1 MGPMIP
7 VARSGG
13 VNIYC
18 PTDGRYAFYNSPYPA
33 HRLMTG
39 IDVYPNSTI
48 DESMPSPINGEVIQ
62 VRRVKAPS
70 GHGFKAPEFDVI
82 TIIRSRDDQLRIIK
96 VLHVDTEIG
105 EGESIQVGQSM
116 GPLIRSGYFG
126 YQTSLH
132 AHIEVRPLGD
142 PLRVRGGYPINSLF
156 DLKNLKLTTAI
167 TGTVVTSRPG
177 YAMIKLNL
185 DTPGI
190 VADVGGTLG
199 ILDGGIPIYGWFG
212 LHAEN
217 PIEGVSVK
225 LLDKTIG
232 RTTNVAPRTCVAECT
247 DFKVMFGSASVDAFF
262 MLLPSGKP
270 TIAMTSRRHEELNLS
285 QGGEVSLA
293 IE

>member
-1 MGPMIP
+1 MGPMVP

-13 VNIYC
+13 VSIYC

-48 DESMPSPINGEVIQ
+48 DEAMLSPINGEVIQ

-70 GHGFKAPEFDVI
+70 GHGFEAPEFDVV
-82 TIIRSRDDQLRIIK
+82 TIIRSRDNPVRVIK
-96 VLHVDTEIG
+96 VLHIDTEIG
-105 EGESIQVGQSM
+105 EGESIQIGQSM

-126 YQTSLH
+126 YQTPLH
-132 AHIEVRPLGD
+132 AHIEVRPPGD
-142 PLRVRGGYPINSLF
+142 PLRVRGGYSIDSLL

-167 TGTVVTSRPG
+167 TGTV
-177 YAMIKLNL
+177 
-185 DTPGI
+185 
-190 VADVGGTLG
+190 ADIGGTLG

-217 PIEGVSVK
+217 PIKGAPVK
-225 LLDKTIG
+225 LLDKSIG
-232 RTTNVAPRTCVAECT
+232 RITNVATRTCVAECT
-247 DFKVMFGSASVDAFF
+247 DFKVMFGSESVDVFF

-270 TIAMTSRRHEELNLS
+270 TIAITSRRREELNLS
-285 QGGEVSLA
+285 QGAEVS
-293 IE
+293 IVVE

>member
-1 MGPMIP
+1 MGPMVP
-7 VARSGG
+7 VAKSGE

-48 DESMPSPINGEVIQ
+48 DEPMLSPINGEVIQ

-70 GHGFKAPEFDVI
+70 GHGFEAPEFDVV
-82 TIIRSRDDQLRIIK
+82 TIIRSQDDPMRIIK
-96 VLHVDTEIG
+96 VLHIDTEIG

-116 GPLIRSGYFG
+116 GPLIHSGYFG
-126 YQTSLH
+126 YQTLLH
-132 AHIEVRPLGD
+132 AHIEVRPPGD
-142 PLRVRGGYPINSLF
+142 PLRVRGGYSIDSLL

-167 TGTVVTSRPG
+167 TGTVETSRPG

-190 VADVGGTLG
+190 VADVGGTRG

-217 PIEGVSVK
+217 PIKGVPVK

-232 RTTNVAPRTCVAECT
+232 RTINVAPRTCVAECS
-247 DFKVMFGSASVDAFF
+247 DFKVVFGSASVNAFF
-262 MLLPSGKP
+262 MLLPSGEP
-270 TIAMTSRRHEELNLS
+270 TIAMTSKPRGEINLA
-285 QGGEVSLA
+285 QGVEVSLA
-293 IE
+293 VE